1 MSWLLF
7 RFSNG
12 SNLDVHALLT
22 QCAQKHLAHCRLGSH
37 SLWHVK
43 LQTLNSNAGMQLEE
57 AAAMAPRAENG
68 ISIIESSEQFDALL
82 VLHPDKEVVL
92 LAGLSWCRPCKGLTR
107 PLEKLSVQY
116 KDGAVF
122 AKVMG
127 DHNDSTKRLFKNRLK
142 VRWPAL
148 RQSGVC

>member
-7 RFSNG
+7 RLSNG
-12 SNLDVHALLT
+12 SDPHIRALLT
-22 QCAQKHLAHCRLGSH
+22 HCAQKHLAHSRPNLH
-37 SLWHVK
+37 SLWLAK
-43 LQTLNSNAGMQLEE
+43 LQTLKSNAGMQLEE

-142 VRWPAL
+142 VRWTAL